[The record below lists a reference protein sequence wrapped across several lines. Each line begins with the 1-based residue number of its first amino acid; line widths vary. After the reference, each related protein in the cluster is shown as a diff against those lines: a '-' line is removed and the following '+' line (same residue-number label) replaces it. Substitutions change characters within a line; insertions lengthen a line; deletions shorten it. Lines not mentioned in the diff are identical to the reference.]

1 MNELDKFGK
10 FFIQN
15 LRDKSL
21 DYLEGLF
28 ERKWKAP
35 DLQNLQDRVAAFS
48 PEFKQTVRELV
59 ESILTDGMHDL
70 LFAIQENHDCNEGIE
85 ILVDGKPVAELS
97 DGLHGEIFG
106 EDGWMVRFSK
116 HPAEKEIEGSKEAAD
131 FINELIK
138 KKDEDQG
145 YRDRTPH
152 C

>member
-35 DLQNLQDRVAAFS
+35 DLQDLQDRVAAFN
-48 PEFKQTVRELV
+48 PEYKQTVRELV

-70 LFAIQENHDCNEGIE
+70 LFAFQESHDCDEGIE
-85 ILVDGKPVAELS
+85 IIVDGKTVAELS

-106 EDGWMVRFSK
+106 EEGWMVRFSK
-116 HPAEKEIEGSKEAAD
+116 HPAEKEIKDSKEAAD

-138 KKDEDQG
+138 KKDEK
-145 YRDRTPH
+145 
-152 C
+152 